1 MLWKWKRISV
11 GRLPYLRLLY
21 AGIVRI
27 LLRALVGGRDRTLK
41 QRLSLLKALVDR
53 APEKAV
59 NRANGN
65 TFADKN
71 IIAAVSGRNV
81 VFDVIPKNI
90 QASKI
95 TI

>member
-1 MLWKWKRISV
+1 METNFC
-11 GRLPYLRLLY
+11 
-21 AGIVRI
+21 
-27 LLRALVGGRDRTLK
+27 RTPS
-41 QRLSLLKALVDR
+41 LSTSTVCRHRMNLASCPHRRSGSDIETKIELLKALVDR

-65 TFADKN
+65 KFADKN